1 MAVFSDDEEGSVA
14 MLGDTIRVERRRRG
28 WSVQTLSERAG
39 VSFGLVSS
47 LERGQ
52 GNPTYKAL
60 YRIASALEVPLTKLL
75 VGRDRD
81 AQVVRKDERF
91 ELPAEPGMPRE
102 RQIHRTL
109 LTPRSETALRLV
121 CATLPVAYTRKP
133 RPLRHLGTEV
143 VTVVSGRLIAGFG
156 DREVTLDVG
165 DAATYPCSTPN
176 WWANAAESPTVVL
189 SATTPI
195 ES

>member
-1 MAVFSDDEEGSVA
+1 MAVFNDDEQASVA

-60 YRIASALEVPLTKLL
+60 HRIAHALEVPLTKLL

-81 AQVVRKDERF
+81 AQVVREHDRF
-91 ELPAEPGMPRE
+91 SLPADPGVPE
-102 RQIHRTL
+102 DRQIHRAL
-109 LTPRSETALRLV
+109 LTPRSETAIRMV
-121 CATLPVAYTRKP
+121 QATLPVGYTRKA
-133 RPLRHLGTEV
+133 RPLRHLGTEI

-156 DREVTLDVG
+156 DREVTLEAG
-165 DAATYPCSTPN
+165 DSATYPCSAPN
-176 WWANAAESPTVVL
+176 WWANAADSPTVVL
-189 SATTPI
+189 AATTPI
-195 ES
+195 EG